1 MQAILQQAPE
11 HARRAED
18 LAAALG
24 ITGKKKL
31 HSFYVQMSA
40 WASRGR
46 LVKVVPGIYR
56 IHPNQRWTWP
66 RDP

>member
-46 LVKVVPGIYR
+46 LVKVVPGTYR
-56 IHPNQRWTWP
+56 IAPQPAIDTTP
-66 RDP
+66 